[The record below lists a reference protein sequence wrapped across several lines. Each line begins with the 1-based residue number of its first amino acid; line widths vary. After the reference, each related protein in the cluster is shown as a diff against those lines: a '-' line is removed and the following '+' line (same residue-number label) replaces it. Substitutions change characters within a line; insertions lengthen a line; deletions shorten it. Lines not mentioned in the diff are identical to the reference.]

1 MNKHIN
7 KKKESKKNTY
17 WENRKDKY
25 TFNCAEVLAQ
35 EEKKGIPVFKQ
46 GNKLIKE
53 ITQGVNRGYIPQ
65 PYRGNKKLQTADGDR

>member
-7 KKKESKKNTY
+7 KKKDQNKNTY
-17 WENRKDKY
+17 WNNRKDKLTY
-25 TFNCAEVLAQ
+25 NCTAILKQ
-35 EEKKGIPVFKQ
+35 EEERGIPVFKQ

-65 PYRGNKKLQTADGDR
+65 PYRGNKKLQTADGDI